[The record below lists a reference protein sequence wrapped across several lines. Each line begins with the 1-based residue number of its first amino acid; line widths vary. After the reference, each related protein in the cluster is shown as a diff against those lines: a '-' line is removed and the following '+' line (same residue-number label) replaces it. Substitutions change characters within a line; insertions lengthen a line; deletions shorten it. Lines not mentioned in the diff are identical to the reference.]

1 MSLVKTKSVP
11 KIHNARHTKIATPFL
26 VLLLSFIM
34 SSSTTRSYSSC
45 QRHGLKK
52 SFDYK
57 LPSWAE
63 NAFAHPPKHGRLKLG
78 NFPTP
83 MYRLHPTP
91 QSITLGDHSI
101 LKRFQDLD
109 IAFYVKR
116 DDMSGGCETG
126 GNKIRKLEFLLAD
139 ALANNHQSIITI
151 GGEQSNHC
159 RATAAACRM
168 LGLEPHLILRT
179 SRAIDIQKQKD
190 DIGFVGNILFDR
202 AVGSTIYTCTPGEYG
217 RIGSVALVNRLAK
230 HLEDNDP
237 LKRGP
242 PYRIPVGGS
251 NGLGTYGYLN
261 AVDEILNQWW
271 HRDEDERDKD
281 EPIPP
286 LDHVVFA
293 CGSGGTACGLALG
306 MALAHG
312 ALGTSHANASHQG
325 KTPPTVHAVGVCDNP
340 DYFYSFVAKIAD
352 EMGLQ
357 LPAEGEMATEEFV
370 RQHMTAHSGKGLGY
384 AQSTQDELEFVSN
397 FALETGIVLDPVYSG
412 KAMYHFINEVLAK
425 DPEKYRGCSL
435 LFVHTGGSLG
445 LFDKGDDLMPT
456 LQRIAPSRRLDIYGK
471 DLPNSAD
478 ISQEVP

>member
-1 MSLVKTKSVP
+1 
-11 KIHNARHTKIATPFL
+11 
-26 VLLLSFIM
+26 M
-34 SSSTTRSYSSC
+34 SSSTTRGYASCC
-45 QRHGLKK
+45 QRSGLAK
-52 SFDYK
+52 SFEYN
-57 LPSWAE
+57 LPYWAE
-63 NAFAHPPKHGRLKLG
+63 NSFSNPPKHGRLKLG

-83 MYRLHPTP
+83 MYRLYPTSH
-91 QSITLGDHSI
+91 SIALGDQSI

-126 GNKIRKLEFLLAD
+126 GNKIRKLEFLLAE
-139 ALANNHQSIITI
+139 ALADGHQSVITI

-179 SRAIDIQKQKD
+179 SRANDIQEEKD
-190 DIGFVGNILFDR
+190 DIGYVGNILFDR

-217 RIGSVALVNRLAK
+217 RIGSVAMVNRLAN
-230 HLEDNDP
+230 HLENKDP
-237 LKRGP
+237 LKRGL

-251 NGLGTYGYLN
+251 NGLGTFGYLN
-261 AVDEILNQWW
+261 AVDEILEQWW
-271 HRDEDERDKD
+271 NQDDEIEGDGSTNS
-281 EPIPP
+281 

-312 ALGTSHANASHQG
+312 ALGKSHSKSTKQG
-325 KTPPTVHAVGVCDNP
+325 DIPPTVHSVGVCDNP
-340 DYFYSFVAKIAD
+340 DYFYSFVAEIAN
-352 EMGLQ
+352 EMGLK
-357 LPAEGEMATEEFV
+357 LPQGEGATESFV
-370 RQHMTAHSGKGLGY
+370 RQHMIAHAGKGLGY
-384 AQSTQDELEFVSN
+384 ALSTDDELQFVSQ

-412 KAMYHFINEVLAK
+412 KAMYHFINEVLTK
-425 DPEKYRGCSL
+425 DPGKFRGSSI

-445 LFDKGDDLMPT
+445 LFDKGEDLLPT

-471 DLPNSAD
+471 DSPGAVD
-478 ISQEVP
+478 ISKESS